1 MSEMGEERKRILVV
15 DDDARIR
22 SLFSNILGR
31 AGYMVETARTG
42 KEALEKIRK
51 ENPNVLLLDVQL
63 PDSNGIEL
71 LTTSDNHE
79 TVKIIVT
86 GFSTEEVGRKAADFG
101 ADDYLVKPVQPKE
114 LLDTIRDRL
123 AAVSQKT

>member
-1 MSEMGEERKRILVV
+1 MIVERKRVLVV
-15 DDDARIR
+15 DDDAKIR
-22 SLFSNILGR
+22 DLFGNILGR
-31 AGYMVETARTG
+31 AGYVVETAGTG
-42 KEALEKIRK
+42 KEALEKIKK

-63 PDSNGIEL
+63 PDSDGIEL
-71 LTTSDNHE
+71 LTRPESHE

-86 GFSTEEVGRKAADFG
+86 GFSTEEVGKKAADFG

>member
-31 AGYMVETARTG
+31 AGYVVETAGTG

-86 GFSTEEVGRKAADFG
+86 GFSTEEVGKKAADFG

>member
-1 MSEMGEERKRILVV
+1 MSEERKRILVV

-22 SLFSNILGR
+22 DLFSNILGR
-31 AGYMVETARTG
+31 AGYMVETAGTG
-42 KEALEKIRK
+42 KEALEKIQK

-71 LTTSDNHE
+71 LTTSDSQE

-86 GFSTEEVGRKAADFG
+86 GFSTEEVGKKAADFG

>member
-1 MSEMGEERKRILVV
+1 
-15 DDDARIR
+15 
-22 SLFSNILGR
+22 
-31 AGYMVETARTG
+31 MVETARTG

-86 GFSTEEVGRKAADFG
+86 GFSTEEVGKKAADFG

>member
-1 MSEMGEERKRILVV
+1 MSEMIEERKRVLVV

-22 SLFSNILGR
+22 DLFSNILGR
-31 AGYMVETARTG
+31 AGYVVETAGTG
-42 KEALEKIRK
+42 KEALEKIQK

-71 LTTSDNHE
+71 LTTADSRD

-86 GFSTEEVGRKAADFG
+86 GFSTEEAGKKAADFG

-123 AAVSQKT
+123 AAMSQK

>member
-1 MSEMGEERKRILVV
+1 MSEMSEERKRILVV

-31 AGYMVETARTG
+31 AGYVVETAGTG

>member
-1 MSEMGEERKRILVV
+1 MSEERKRILVV

-31 AGYMVETARTG
+31 AGYVVETAGTG

-101 ADDYLVKPVQPKE
+101 ADDYLVKPVQLKE

>member
-1 MSEMGEERKRILVV
+1 MSEERKRILVV

-31 AGYMVETARTG
+31 AGYVVETAGTG